1 MDMINNPFDIT
12 KAVDYTDDEIYRY
25 WVDINEHGFYNL
37 IKPDTLMPMIIVGS
51 KGSGKTHIMK
61 YFSYELQKITKPINQ
76 GLAKDKF
83 IGVYIRCSGFNADKF
98 SGKGV
103 PDDIWATI
111 YAYYWELW
119 IGERITSILIDLQKN
134 NLLVDFNELE
144 LIKNILKLFSKQK
157 TKINTL
163 AELSDYFLLL
173 QRSVEYEVQN
183 FIFQGKKIPQIEIL
197 LPVAKLSYEYP
208 ALLKEHVPFFKDKY
222 ILYLIDELE
231 NFSEAQQQLIQTL
244 LREKPVACTFRVGTR
259 PYGIRTYKTLGGV
272 EENHDG
278 SEFEK
283 VVLDDFLRELKEE
296 VYEDYISKIC
306 ERRLFDRGFI
316 SYNDF
321 KIQNFIEDLT
331 NENTLERIYKKKDT
345 QSRAYIH
352 RLQSNLKRI
361 RNSGLSEKDID
372 TIINNITFHKDYVI
386 ERTNVVLIYRR
397 IKEKSKS
404 LIIDSEAIKKSA
416 ILYYETK
423 SRDTEQYKYL
433 DKYKQDIIDTI
444 AREGR
449 VDIPY
454 YGFKKLVKL
463 SCGTPRTIL
472 RLLKAAFN
480 TQYFE
485 SGKIPFIENRKLTVK
500 SQKAAIET
508 TYNWF
513 FEENRIPSSS
523 QSRAVDAVVRLGN
536 YLQSLRFSD
545 LPPQCSINIFSISK
559 ESMSEKAR
567 EIFELLERYSYF
579 VQTDDRRVKNTNIK
593 NPVYML
599 NSILI
604 PKWELSLAKRGLV
617 ALSSKDAEMI
627 FNPEKHMDYKDYINK
642 KVKQYVFPFSQS
654 AEKEDHCVLPL
665 F

>member
-1 MDMINNPFDIT
+1 MINNPFDIT

-25 WVDINEHGFYNL
+25 WVDIKEHGFYNL
-37 IKPDTLMPMIIVGS
+37 IKPETLMPMIIVGS

-61 YFSYELQKITKPINQ
+61 YFSYELQKITKPINE
-76 GLAKDKF
+76 GLIKDKF

-103 PDDIWATI
+103 SDDIWAAL

-134 NLLVDFNELE
+134 NLIVDFNESDFV
-144 LIKNILKLFSKQK
+144 NNVLKLFSKQEIK
-157 TKINTL
+157 FNTL
-163 AELSDYFLLL
+163 TELSDYFLLL
-173 QRSVEYEVQN
+173 QRDVEYEVQN
-183 FIFQGKKIPQIEIL
+183 FIFQGKKTPIVEIL
-197 LPVAKLSYEYP
+197 LPIAKLSYEYP
-208 ALLKEHVPFFKDKY
+208 ALLKEKVPFFKDKY

-231 NFSEAQQQLIQTL
+231 NFSETQQQLIQTL

-283 VVLDDFLRELKEE
+283 VVLDDFLRELQEDD
-296 VYEDYISKIC
+296 YEKYITEIC
-306 ERRLFDRGFI
+306 ERRL
-316 SYNDF
+316 YNSGLTLYKGF
-321 KIQNFIEDLT
+321 KIEEFIEDQT
-331 NENTLERIYKKKDT
+331 NENTLDKVYKKKDT

-352 RLQSNLKRI
+352 RLRSNLKHI

-372 TIINNITFHKDYVI
+372 TIINNITFIDDYII

-397 IKEKSKS
+397 IKDKSKS
-404 LIIDSEAIKKSA
+404 LIQDSEAINTSA
-416 ILYYETK
+416 RLYYETK
-423 SRDTEQYKYL
+423 SKETEQFKYL
-433 DKYKQDIIDTI
+433 DKHKQDIIDAI

-472 RLLKAAFN
+472 RLLKAAYN

-485 SGKIPFIENRKLTVK
+485 SGKIPFVENRKLTVK

-536 YLQSLRFSD
+536 YLQSLRFTD

-567 EIFELLERYSYF
+567 EVFELLERYSYF
-579 VQTDDRRVKNTNIK
+579 VKTDDRRVKNSNIK
-593 NPVYML
+593 NSVYML

-617 ALSSKDAEMI
+617 ALSSEDAEMI

-642 KVKQYVFPFSQS
+642 KVKQYIYPFSQQEEQ
-654 AEKEDHCVLPL
+654 ADFWGLQL

>member
-1 MDMINNPFDIT
+1 MKNNPFDIT

-25 WVDINEHGFYNL
+25 WVDIKEHGFHNL
-37 IKPDTLMPMIIVGS
+37 IKPETLMPMIIVGS

-61 YFSYELQKITKPINQ
+61 YFSYELQKITKPIDT
-76 GLAKDKF
+76 GLKKDKF

-103 PDDIWATI
+103 SADIWATL

-119 IGERITSILIDLQKN
+119 IGERITSILVDLQKN
-134 NLLVDFNELE
+134 NVIADFNESDFINE
-144 LIKNILKLFSKQK
+144 VLKLFSKQK
-157 TKINTL
+157 KKIKTL
-163 AELSDYFLLL
+163 TELSDYFLHL
-173 QRSVEYEVQN
+173 QKNVEYEIQN
-183 FIFQGKKIPQIEIL
+183 FIFQGKQTPVVEIL
-197 LPVAKLSYEYP
+197 LPIAKLSYEYP
-208 ALLKEHVPFFKDKY
+208 ALLKEKIPFFKDKY

-231 NFSEAQQQLIQTL
+231 NFSASQQQLIQTL
-244 LREKPVACTFRVGTR
+244 LREKPAACTFRVGTR
-259 PYGIRTYKTLGGV
+259 PYGIRTYKTLGEV

-283 VVLDDFLRELKEE
+283 IILDDFLRELKEE
-296 VYEDYISKIC
+296 DYEKYITEIC
-306 ERRLFDRGFI
+306 ERRLQNSNFI
-316 SYNDF
+316 LYKDF
-321 KIQNFIEDLT
+321 KIEEFIEDQT
-331 NENTLERIYKKKDT
+331 NEDTIAKVYKKKET
-345 QSRAYIH
+345 QSRSYMH
-352 RLQSNLKRI
+352 RLRKNLENLKNI
-361 RNSGLSEKDID
+361 HLLEKDID
-372 TIINNITFHKDYVI
+372 TIINNITFINDYII

-397 IKEKSKS
+397 IKNKSTR
-404 LIIDSEAIKKSA
+404 LVQDSKEIKKSA
-416 ILYYETK
+416 NLYYDTK
-423 SRDTEQYKYL
+423 STETEHFKYL
-433 DKYKQDIIDTI
+433 NKYKQDIIDAI

-463 SCGTPRTIL
+463 SCGTPRVIL

-485 SGKIPFIENRKLTVK
+485 SGKTPFVENRKLTVK

-523 QSRAVDAVVRLGN
+523 QNRAIDAVVRLGN
-536 YLQSLRFSD
+536 YLQSLRFTD
-545 LPPQCSINIFSISK
+545 LPPQCSINIFSIPK

-567 EIFELLERYSYF
+567 EVFELLERYSYF
-579 VQTDDRRVKNTNIK
+579 VKTDERRVKNTNNK
-593 NPVYML
+593 NSVYML

-617 ALSSKDAEMI
+617 TLSLDDAEII
-627 FNPEKHMDYKDYINK
+627 FNPDKHLDYKDYINK
-642 KVKQYVFPFSQS
+642 KIKQYTYPFNQQETL
-654 AEKEDHCVLPL
+654 ADFQGLTL